1 VGKQKNDRSGMLMM
15 LGGEYRG
22 GKYDERNQQ
31 WVDLADMAY
40 HSVDEFH
47 RLFCSSGCAGVQ
59 VLEDYDRGWM
69 CGMGRKP

>member
-31 WVDLADMAY
+31 WVDLADMAF

-47 RLFCSSGCAGVQ
+47 RLFCFIGFTDVQ